1 MKSFLFP
8 LAVLASSAVA
18 QTTSVCLA
26 DYIVK
31 ACLSSEKAKLT
42 SCVSTDYD
50 CQCQQWKNII
60 TCYNNCPDDPDQ
72 FTAGGQRDIFCG
84 YASQFASTT
93 AKVAAATQ
101 VPTETAA
108 KATDNAN
115 AGQTGSGSAASK
127 SGSTATSTGKAA
139 ANTNSAA
146 DLVLNAGSVLA
157 AVAGVAAFIL

>member
-60 TCYNNCPDDPDQ
+60 TYGFPSP
-72 FTAGGQRDIFCG
+72 
-84 YASQFASTT
+84 
-93 AKVAAATQ
+93 
-101 VPTETAA
+101 
-108 KATDNAN
+108 
-115 AGQTGSGSAASK
+115 SAHLGWDSPVNK
-127 SGSTATSTGKAA
+127 S
-139 ANTNSAA
+139 
-146 DLVLNAGSVLA
+146 
-157 AVAGVAAFIL
+157 